1 MGGLLDGLTART
13 PQDRMDSIATGIVRE
28 NWNKDCPG
36 AVKVELF
43 MGEQG
48 KNVTGW
54 IPVLSPYAGKEH
66 GLYFLPEIGSEVV
79 IAFNLGDRNCP
90 IVLGS
95 LWNNVNT
102 LPGKTA
108 VEKNTVKRLRTKGG
122 CEIVF
127 GEEEKKESL
136 TIHTPAGLSVRME
149 DEAKLVTVGDRE
161 GKNKVVLDCDKGRI
175 TVAADQK
182 IELSAGG
189 NVMISLDGGSK
200 TVKIDCDNIKLNAG
214 RGLELKGQSM
224 KAEGTSVQV
233 KGQSALKLESGAMTE
248 VKGSMVKIN

>member
-1 MGGLLDGLTART
+1 M
-13 PQDRMDSIATGIVRE
+13 
-28 NWNKDCPG
+28 
-36 AVKVELF
+36 
-43 MGEQG
+43 
-48 KNVTGW
+48 
-54 IPVLSPYAGKEH
+54 
-66 GLYFLPEIGSEVV
+66 V

-200 TVKIDCDNIKLNAG
+200 
-214 RGLELKGQSM
+214 R
-224 KAEGTSVQV
+224 
-233 KGQSALKLESGAMTE
+233 
-248 VKGSMVKIN
+248 